1 MVVAHAGPPF
11 CKSRVLLV
19 IINFRSVV
27 NPALLA
33 LSSLEDGLYLFQT
46 DASLDESDR
55 QMVEQISCL
64 IGHLVLIIILVR
76 NDHFCRFFTDF
87 FENLV
92 QPLVIEIAG
101 IEPSLGSFCV

>member
-1 MVVAHAGPPF
+1 M
-11 CKSRVLLV
+11 
-19 IINFRSVV
+19 
-27 NPALLA
+27 NPTLLA
-33 LSSLEDGLYLFQT
+33 LTSLEDGLYLFQT
-46 DASLDESDR
+46 DASLNESDR

-64 IGHLVLIIILVR
+64 IGHLILISIFSR

-101 IEPSLGSFCV
+101 LGAFLGLFFAFEGFLIEGF

>member
-1 MVVAHAGPPF
+1 M
-11 CKSRVLLV
+11 
-19 IINFRSVV
+19 

-33 LSSLEDGLYLFQT
+33 LTGLEDGLYLFQT

-55 QMVEQISCL
+55 QMVEQISYL
-64 IGHLVLIIILVR
+64 IGYFVLIIIFSR

-101 IEPSLGSFCV
+101 IGAFLGLLFAFEGFLIEGF